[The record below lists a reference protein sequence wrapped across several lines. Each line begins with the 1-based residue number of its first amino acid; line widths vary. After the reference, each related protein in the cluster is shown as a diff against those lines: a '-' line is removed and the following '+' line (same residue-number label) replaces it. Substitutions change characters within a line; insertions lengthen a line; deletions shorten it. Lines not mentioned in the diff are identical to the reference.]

1 MKPNKFALVATIKN
15 IEKNI
20 DTYRTIS
27 GTLRGMGIEMY
38 QPWLVDNYP
47 MEQKELDAKMK
58 TLVDG
63 TKKLIRSVDFI
74 AAEFSE
80 KSRTVFLQTIMA
92 LENKIPVICLIKDE
106 EYKNFPDNLL
116 SYGEDLITVKTYKT
130 NKDIE
135 SILEKY
141 IENLE
146 PPKKRFNIVLRS
158 TTLKQL
164 EQLCVELDIS
174 KAELIRRLV
183 AKEYRRI
190 FEE

>member
-1 MKPNKFALVATIKN
+1 MRPNKVALVATIKN
-15 IEKNI
+15 LDRNI
-20 DTYRTIS
+20 DTYKTIAS
-27 GTLRGMGIEMY
+27 TLRGMGLEMY

-47 MEQKELDAKMK
+47 MEQSDLEAKMK

-63 TKKLIRSVDFI
+63 TNKLIRSVDFI
-74 AAEFSE
+74 VAEFSE

-92 LENKIPVICLIKDE
+92 LENKVPVICVIREE

-116 SYGEDLITVKTYKT
+116 SYGEDMITVKTYKT
-130 NKDIE
+130 VKDLALV
-135 SILEKY
+135 LEKY

-146 PPKKRFNIVLRS
+146 PPKKRFNIILRS

-164 EQLCVELDIS
+164 EQLCEELDIS
-174 KAELIRRLV
+174 KAELMRRLV

-190 FEE
+190 FED